1 MIDENDIQ
9 TAQSVNTSKGTVI
22 AVCRNEKPGLP
33 KPVVDEVQLIE
44 DWGIEGDYHAGKLVR
59 HRYLA
64 KKDPTQPN
72 IRQVLLID
80 TQILA
85 EIKQEGIDIS
95 SGMFGDNITVEG
107 VSVMSIPLGTQLE
120 VGEALLEVTEVR
132 MPCSQLNGMDKRLL
146 KASVTKEEGK
156 KRFRAGIMA
165 RVLKGGRVRAND
177 QIIVH

>member
-1 MIDENDIQ
+1 MIDEKDIQ
-9 TAQSVNTSKGTVI
+9 TAQPINTSRGTVV
-22 AVCRNEKPGLP
+22 AVCRNKKPGLP
-33 KPVVDEVQLIE
+33 KPVVDEVTLIE

-72 IRQVLLID
+72 VRQVLLID

-85 EIKQEGIDIS
+85 ELQQEGIDIS
-95 SGMFGDNITVEG
+95 SGMLGDNITVTG
-107 VSVMSIPLGTQLE
+107 LNVMSIPLGAWLE

-132 MPCSQLNGMDKRLL
+132 IPCSQLNGMDKRLL
-146 KASVTKEEGK
+146 KASVIKEEGK

-165 RVLKGGRVRAND
+165 RVLKGGRVRD
-177 QIIVH
+177 GDPIVVR

>member
-1 MIDENDIQ
+1 MIEKNSIHAAD
-9 TAQSVNTSKGTVI
+9 TGKGIVI

-33 KPVVDEVQLIE
+33 KPVVDEVKLIE

-72 IRQVLLID
+72 VRQVLLID

-85 EIKQEGIDIS
+85 ELKQEGLDVS
-95 SGMFGDNITVEG
+95 SGMLGDNMTVAGLE
-107 VSVMSIPLGTQLE
+107 VMTIPLGTILE
-120 VGEALLEVTEVR
+120 VGEARLEVTEVR
-132 MPCSQLNGMDKRLL
+132 VPCAQLNGMDERLL
-146 KASVTKEEGK
+146 KASVVKEEGK

-165 RVLKGGRVRAND
+165 RVLKGGRVRVGD
-177 QIIVH
+177 EVVLR

>member
-1 MIDENDIQ
+1 MIDENGVQ
-9 TAQSVNTSKGTVI
+9 TMPPVNANQGTVV

-33 KPVVDEVQLIE
+33 KPVVDEITLIE

-72 IRQVLLID
+72 VRQVLLID

-85 EIKQEGIDIS
+85 QLKQEGIDIS
-95 SGMFGDNITVEG
+95 SGMLGDNMTVEG
-107 VSVMSIPLGTQLE
+107 LNVMSIPLGTHLE

-132 MPCSQLNGMDKRLL
+132 IPCSQLNGMDKRLL
-146 KASVTKEEGK
+146 KASMIKEEGK

>member
-1 MIDENDIQ
+1 MIDENSIQ
-9 TAQSVNTSKGTVI
+9 TVQPVNTNKGTVV

-33 KPVVDEVQLIE
+33 KPVVDEVTLIE

-80 TQILA
+80 TTILA
-85 EIKQEGIDIS
+85 ELKQEGIDIS
-95 SGMFGDNITVEG
+95 SGMLGDNITVEG
-107 VSVMSIPLGTQLE
+107 LVVMSVPLGAQLT
-120 VGEALLEVTEVR
+120 VGEALLEITEIR
-132 MPCSQLNGMDKRLL
+132 TPCSQLNQMDKRLL
-146 KASVTKEEGK
+146 KASVIKEDGK

-165 RVLKGGRVRAND
+165 RVLKGGRVRAGD
-177 QIIVH
+177 QIIVC